1 MLIELRTNGGI
12 GMHSRKKTDRI
23 RRIEGMEEKLNASL
37 AAVRALE
44 QAMEA
49 YEKVRGDIRTLE
61 EYLSSPEWRADFE
74 ADEAGLLPPELR
86 RGVLSEDGISH
97 LLEENDEVRNALLEL
112 AESLECPF

>member
-1 MLIELRTNGGI
+1 MDDME
-12 GMHSRKKTDRI
+12 KTEQL
-23 RRIEGMEEKLNASL
+23 RRIEGMEEKLNRSL

-44 QAMEA
+44 MAMEA
-49 YEKVRGDIRTLE
+49 YEKALEDIRILE

-86 RGVLSEDGISH
+86 RGVLSEDGIYH
-97 LLEENDEVRNALLEL
+97 LLEENGKVRNTLLEL

>member
-1 MLIELRTNGGI
+1 MDDME
-12 GMHSRKKTDRI
+12 KTEQL
-23 RRIEGMEEKLNASL
+23 RRIEGMEEKLNGSL
-37 AAVRALE
+37 TAVRALE

-49 YEKVRGDIRTLE
+49 YEKTLGDIRTLE
-61 EYLSSPEWRADFE
+61 EYLSGPEWRADFE
-74 ADEAGLLPPELR
+74 ADEAGLLPAELR

>member
-1 MLIELRTNGGI
+1 MDDME
-12 GMHSRKKTDRI
+12 KTEQL
-23 RRIEGMEEKLNASL
+23 RRIEGMEEKLTRSL
-37 AAVRALE
+37 AAVRALGM
-44 QAMEA
+44 AMEA
-49 YEKVRGDIRTLE
+49 YEKVLEDIRILE

-112 AESLECPF
+112 AEGLECPF

>member
-1 MLIELRTNGGI
+1 MDDME
-12 GMHSRKKTDRI
+12 KTEQL
-23 RRIEGMEEKLNASL
+23 RRIEGMEEKLNRSL
-37 AAVRALE
+37 AAVRSLE
-44 QAMEA
+44 MAMEA
-49 YEKVRGDIRTLE
+49 YEKVLEDIRILE

-97 LLEENDEVRNALLEL
+97 LLEENDDVRNTLLEL